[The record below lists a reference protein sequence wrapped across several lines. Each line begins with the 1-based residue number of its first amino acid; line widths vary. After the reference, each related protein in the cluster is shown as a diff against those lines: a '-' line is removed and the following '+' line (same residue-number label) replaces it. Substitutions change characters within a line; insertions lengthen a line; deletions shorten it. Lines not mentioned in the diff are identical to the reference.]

1 MLQFIKLILKIKK
14 QTSKNQL
21 EEPLTKAKRVD
32 IFIVYLHV
40 NTFLDYW
47 KIRQIEKKKIIIAHF
62 CVTFS
67 NLLSRGSWFYP

>member
-47 KIRQIEKKKIIIAHF
+47 KIRQIEKKNHN
-62 CVTFS
+62 CT
-67 NLLSRGSWFYP
+67 LLCYFFQSFV

>member
-47 KIRQIEKKKIIIAHF
+47 KIRQIEKKK
-62 CVTFS
+62 S
-67 NLLSRGSWFYP
+67 